1 MCGKTAINYVNK
13 MTLKTILHNNHKEL
27 ALIIGN
33 GINRYNSDAGIN
45 SWDAMLLE
53 LWEKHTLED
62 AQAIPLGISLTEFY
76 DALDLSSRLKEKNL
90 QKEFCDFLTGWKAKP
105 HHHAIVN
112 WAKNLNTPILT
123 TNFDETLSD
132 CLALNLHHADGQRF
146 TDFYP
151 WSSCFA
157 PAPVTNAAR
166 EFGIWHINGM
176 QRYSRS
182 IRLGLSHYMGSVER
196 ARALIH
202 KGNPGRLYGD
212 NDSKIWN
219 GENTWLHSIF
229 YCDLLFLGLGLD
241 TSEIFLRWLLI
252 ERAKY
257 FKTFPERARKA
268 WYVYAGKDISQGQLI
283 FLKSVGCDVVK
294 ESSYDALYT
303 DAFLPTS

>member
-1 MCGKTAINYVNK
+1 MN
-13 MTLKTILHNNHKEL
+13 LKTLLSTQSQQL
-27 ALIIGN
+27 ALVIGN
-33 GINRYNSDAGIN
+33 GINRYNSDAGLN

-53 LWEKHTLED
+53 LWEKHTRED

-76 DALDLSSRLKEKNL
+76 DALDLSSQLKEKNL

-112 WAKNLNTPILT
+112 WAKAHNSPILT

-132 CLALNLHHADGQRF
+132 CLALELHHANGQRF

-151 WSSCFA
+151 WSTCFSPDA
-157 PAPVTNAAR
+157 INNVAD
-166 EFGIWHINGM
+166 EFGIWHINGL

-202 KGNPGRLYGD
+202 KGSSGNLYTD
-212 NDSKIWN
+212 TDVRQWN
-219 GENTWLHSIF
+219 GEKTWLHAIF
-229 YCDLLFLGLGLD
+229 NCDLLFLGLGLD
-241 TSEIFLRWLLI
+241 TAEIFLRWLLI

-257 FKTFPERARKA
+257 FKHFPERAKKA
-268 WYVYAGKDISQGQLI
+268 YYVYAGRDISQGQTI
-283 FLKSVGCDVVK
+283 FLKSVGCEVVK
-294 ESSYDALYT
+294 ESSYDNLYG
-303 DAFLPTS
+303 DVWR

>member
-1 MCGKTAINYVNK
+1 
-13 MTLKTILHNNHKEL
+13 MTLKSILNNRTHSL

-53 LWEKHTLED
+53 LWERHTKED
-62 AQAIPLGISLTEFY
+62 AQIIPLGISLTEFY
-76 DALDLSSRLKEKNL
+76 DALDLSSQIKEKNL
-90 QKEFCDFLTGWKAKP
+90 QKEFCRFLSGWKAKS

-112 WAKNLNTPILT
+112 WAKKHNAPILT

-132 CLALNLHHADGQRF
+132 CLNLKLHHADGQHF

-151 WSSCFA
+151 WGSCFSSTA
-157 PAPVTNAAR
+157 IQNPAQ
-166 EFGIWHINGM
+166 EFGIWHINGI

-202 KGNPGRLYGD
+202 KGHELSLYRE
-212 NDSKIWN
+212 NANSEWN
-219 GENTWLHSIF
+219 ASHTWLHCMF
-229 YCDLLFLGLGLD
+229 NNDLVFLGLGLD
-241 TSEIFLRWLLI
+241 MAEIFLRWLLI

-257 FKTFPERARKA
+257 FKSFPARAKKA
-268 WYVYAGKDISQGQLI
+268 YYVHAGRELSQGQMI
-283 FLKSVGCDVVK
+283 FLKSVGCEIIK
-294 ESSYDALYT
+294 EDSYDALYCE
-303 DAFLPTS
+303 AWKK